1 MGFKIMENQTENN
14 KLDTLQKLH
23 LDTQKW
29 KSSFFLMDD
38 ELLFIEQ
45 LLHSYV
51 FEPNTANLFERLQD
65 YLERLKQIKNDKTAV
80 QKLIVKHESN
90 LGGSIECKN
99 NKSDDNFHIE
109 HEQLKANVANC
120 LQKFQ
125 ILKSEIFNYAGGIL
139 KKRRPDEN

>member
-1 MGFKIMENQTENN
+1 MGFKIMEDQTANN
-14 KLDTLQKLH
+14 KLDNLQKLH

-29 KSSFFLMDD
+29 KSSFFLMND

-51 FEPNTANLFERLQD
+51 FEPNTPNLFERLQD
-65 YLERLKQIKNDKTAV
+65 YLERLKHIKGDKTNM
-80 QKLIVKHESN
+80 QKLLIHHENN

-99 NKSDDNFHIE
+99 SKWDEDVYME
-109 HEQLKANVANC
+109 HEKLKANVANC

-139 KKRRPDEN
+139 KKRRPD

>member
-1 MGFKIMENQTENN
+1 MENKTKDQ
-14 KLDTLQKLH
+14 KLDTIQKFH
-23 LDTQKW
+23 LETQKW
-29 KSSFFLMDD
+29 KSSFLLMND

-51 FEPNTANLFERLQD
+51 FEPNTPNLFERLQD
-65 YLERLKQIKNDKTAV
+65 YLERLKHIKSDKTNM
-80 QKLIVKHESN
+80 QKLIVQHENN

-99 NKSDDNFHIE
+99 NKFDEDVHVE
-109 HEQLKANVANC
+109 HEKLKANVANC

-139 KKRRPDEN
+139 KRRRPD